1 LSAPVGAGRYYANAA
16 EEVLQ
21 PDSNVGAAQS
31 PTREPDAR
39 RGYAVAIAPAVPAT
53 GTEIRRQ
60 HSIGPYIVDVYC
72 PSERLVLELDGSAH
86 DSNQAAARD
95 LDRERFLV
103 SAGLTVLRLENRDV
117 FENPE
122 GVLKLIRQ
130 QFRSG

>member
-1 LSAPVGAGRYYANAA
+1 MEGRRRALRANLTPAEAA
-16 EEVLQ
+16 LWRLLQ
-21 PDSNVGAAQS
+21 RSQLQG
-31 PTREPDAR
+31 RKF
-39 RGYAVAIAPAVPAT
+39 
-53 GTEIRRQ
+53 RRQ

-86 DSNQAAARD
+86 DRDQAAARD
-95 LDRERFLV
+95 LNRERFLV
-103 SAGLTVLRLENRDV
+103 SAGLTVLRLENRQV